1 MERHFEKDLNE
12 LKERLLWMGTLAER
26 PFHQAVHPFL
36 DSDEQLAKRVLEEED
51 AINELQ
57 IELDDR
63 VVQLLAL
70 HQLMAVDLRFVLAVS
85 RINNDLERIGDQ
97 AVNIAQ
103 SSVRILRHPR
113 VKPYVDLPRM
123 TEVVE
128 EMVRDALNAVV
139 RRDTDLAH
147 KVLSMDDQVDHY
159 RDQIFR
165 ELLTYMMGESS
176 VVFPAFELILVA
188 KNLERIGDHAT
199 NIAED
204 VIYIVQGQ
212 DIRPPSVDR
221 RKSFGDFRN
230 SSKPPEISKL
240 KIERAIPDV

>member
-12 LKERLLWMGTLAER
+12 LKERMLWMGSLAER
-26 PFHQAVHPFL
+26 SVHQAVHAVL
-36 DSDEQLAKRVLEEED
+36 DSDEELARRVLEEED

-57 IELDDR
+57 IEIDDR

-70 HQLMAVDLRFVLAVS
+70 HQLMAVDLRVVLAIS

-103 SSVRILRHPR
+103 GALRILRHPR

-123 TEVVE
+123 SDLVE

-139 RRDTDLAH
+139 RRDVELAH
-147 KVLSMDDQVDHY
+147 KVLATDDQVDHY

-165 ELLTYMMGESS
+165 ELLTYMMGDSS
-176 VVFPAFELILVA
+176 VVFPAFELILAA

-212 DIRPPSVDR
+212 DVRHPTVDR
-221 RKSFGDFRN
+221 R
-230 SSKPPEISKL
+230 
-240 KIERAIPDV
+240 

>member
-1 MERHFEKDLNE
+1 MERHFERDLNE
-12 LKERLLWMGTLAER
+12 LKERLLWMGSLAER
-26 PFHQAVHPFL
+26 AVHQSVHAVL
-36 DSDEQLAKRVLEEED
+36 DSDEQLAQRVLEEES

-57 IELDDR
+57 IEIDDR

-70 HQLMAVDLRFVLAVS
+70 HQLMAMDLRFVL
-85 RINNDLERIGDQ
+85 GDQ
-97 AVNIAQ
+97 AVNVAQ
-103 SSVRILRHPR
+103 GALRILRHPR

-123 TEVVE
+123 SEVAE

-139 RRDTDLAH
+139 RRDVDLAR
-147 KVLSMDDQVDHY
+147 KVLESDDKVDHY

-165 ELLTYMMGESS
+165 ELLTYMMGDSS

-212 DIRPPSVDR
+212 DVRHPAVDR
-221 RKSFGDFRN
+221 R
-230 SSKPPEISKL
+230 
-240 KIERAIPDV
+240 

>member
-1 MERHFEKDLNE
+1 MERHFERDVND
-12 LKERLLWMGTLAER
+12 LKERLLWMGSLAER
-26 PFHQAVHPFL
+26 AVHQAVHSVL
-36 DSDEQLAKRVLEEED
+36 DSDEQLANRVLAEED

-57 IELDDR
+57 IEVDDR

-97 AVNIAQ
+97 GVNIAQ
-103 SSVRILRHPR
+103 GSLRILRHPR

-123 TEVVE
+123 SELVE
-128 EMVRDALNAVV
+128 EMVRNALNAVV
-139 RRDTDLAH
+139 RRDVELAQ
-147 KVLSMDDQVDHY
+147 KVLASDDQVDNF

-165 ELLTYMMGESS
+165 ELLTYMMGDSS

-212 DIRPPSVDR
+212 HVRHPTVDR
-221 RKSFGDFRN
+221 R
-230 SSKPPEISKL
+230 
-240 KIERAIPDV
+240 